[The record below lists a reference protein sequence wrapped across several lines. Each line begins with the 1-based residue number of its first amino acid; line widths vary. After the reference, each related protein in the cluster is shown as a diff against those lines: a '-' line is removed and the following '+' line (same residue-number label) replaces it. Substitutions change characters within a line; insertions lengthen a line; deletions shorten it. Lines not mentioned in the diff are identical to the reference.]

1 MLIYLIYSPFAG
13 GFDDIDVDFAVF
25 NCLTNYSTSQSQ
37 GGVGGDE
44 EVGLGSGRG
53 AGRADVE
60 ELLRAARRLGSCE
73 PPAAPGS
80 ELSP

>member
-1 MLIYLIYSPFAG
+1 M
-13 GFDDIDVDFAVF
+13 V

-53 AGRADVE
+53 AGRA
-60 ELLRAARRLGSCE
+60 ARRLGSCE
-73 PPAAPGS
+73 PPAAPGFEKPLTRTHHS
-80 ELSP
+80 RSRSLALTHTYGVGGVGE